1 MAQAGQALSFR
12 PSRESAL
19 RLLVR
24 YGCIGAAAT
33 SGRFEAGGVVTPS
46 NALTCGNRS
55 DWWGFAGVANVDG
68 ALRERAG
75 PGLAHECDMLRPLTE
90 GGEKLLPH
98 AARATGAHELRAAAV
113 IHALAPTSYYSR
125 DSEASLRQTYE
136 RALRLADELAL
147 PSLALPALACGV
159 AGFPPTTGA
168 RAALDA
174 VEVHAAR
181 RQLLLEEPAA
191 AASPPPQTL
200 EFVLRDEKVYA
211 AFADAAHARWGRR
224 AGLAL

>member
-46 NALTCGNRS
+46 NALMCGNRS

-75 PGLAHECDMLRPLTE
+75 PGLARECDALRPLTE
-90 GGEKLLPH
+90 GGDKLLPH
-98 AARATGAHELRAAAV
+98 TARATGAHDLRAAAV

-125 DSEASLRQTYE
+125 DSELSLRRTYE
-136 RALRLADELAL
+136 HALHLADEELAL

-159 AGFPPTTGA
+159 AGFPAGAGA

-174 VEVHAAR
+174 VERHTAR
-181 RQLLLEEPAA
+181 RQLLFDPAVA
-191 AASPPPQTL
+191 GSALTL
-200 EFVLRDEKVYA
+200 EFVLRDQRVYA
-211 AFADAAHARWGRR
+211 AFADAAFARWGKGK
-224 AGLAL
+224 AG